1 MHTNTIRFDL
11 LRLLVYTTGYCL
23 TFAEKSHIDMIILET
38 ILTIDMTLKVQCFT
52 FLTEEKID
60 MTHRTTTHSLHFLH
74 SLLHR

>member
-1 MHTNTIRFDL
+1 
-11 LRLLVYTTGYCL
+11 
-23 TFAEKSHIDMIILET
+23 MIILET